1 MNFANW
7 LQQELHTRGWNQA
20 ELVRRSGLSVAYVSN
35 LVSGMRSPG
44 ANAINGLAHALD
56 VFPEEIMRQAGL
68 RPPAADSQRIMTE
81 SQQTLAELYKKIEK
95 LSESDRLIISA
106 MVNRMGGM
114 NN

>member
-1 MNFANW
+1 MNFADW
-7 LQQELHTRGWNQA
+7 LQQELRARGWNQA

-44 ANAINGLAHALD
+44 TGAISQLARALG
-56 VFPEEIMRQAGL
+56 VSPEEIMRQAGMF
-68 RPPAADSQRIMTE
+68 PASAN
-81 SQQTLAELYKKIEK
+81 SQQTLAELSKKIEK
-95 LSESDRLIISA
+95 LSESDRQIILA